1 MIFELGHLQVFCYQT
16 LEEWTRKQMPHEV
29 FWVKKGETHI
39 HGPFINAYLAV
50 TDYSTNLV
58 KPKPD
63 YTDNVIKVD
72 FKTKKRMP

>member
-1 MIFELGHLQVFCYQT
+1 
-16 LEEWTRKQMPHEV
+16 MPHEV